1 MKQLASLFLLTSL
14 ITFSS
19 YAAIRTVSNDPQNP
33 AQFITI
39 QAAVDAAMAGDT
51 IYVNGSAIGYNGA
64 SFNKRLVLIGAGY
77 NPDGPQNL
85 STSIPSSNFSLNAG
99 ASGSII
105 TGFRLCGIS
114 GSVNNIQIFRNF
126 LGFGCGGLVL
136 NINGS
141 NWAIS
146 NNIFNNGTIQV
157 NNSST
162 IVIQN
167 NIFSGNGIA
176 ISNQPSIL
184 IDHNLFFGTNTNT
197 SLTSVQNAII
207 SNNIFVRTVGPT
219 IDAVTLSN
227 SFLNNL
233 NLLTN
238 VAATAP
244 TNSFA
249 GGPNSESGNFYGVN
263 PQFENT
269 PDFNG
274 YNALYNY
281 RLQSTSPGKNGG
293 NDGTDLGIYGGGFP
307 FPSSGASGSG
317 FDTSA
322 QPPIPQVTNVNI
334 QNTTLAPGTQLKVTI
349 QATVNN

>member
-1 MKQLASLFLLTSL
+1 MKQLTLLLLISLVTV
-14 ITFSS
+14 SS
-19 YAAIRTVSNDPQNP
+19 YATIRTVSNDPQNP
-33 AQFITI
+33 AQFTTI
-39 QAAVDAAMAGDT
+39 QAAVDAAVAGDT
-51 IYVNGSAIGYNGA
+51 IYVNGSSIGYNGA

-77 NPDGPQNL
+77 NPAGPQNIA
-85 STSIPSSNFSLNAG
+85 TSIPSSNLSMNAG
-99 ASGSII
+99 ASGSVI

-114 GSVNNIQIFRNF
+114 GSVDNIQIFRNF

-136 NINGS
+136 NLFGN

-146 NNIFNNGTIQV
+146 NNIFNNGSIQI
-157 NNSST
+157 NNSSAV
-162 IVIQN
+162 VIQN
-167 NIFSGNGIA
+167 NIFSGNGISG
-176 ISNQPSIL
+176 SNQPSIL
-184 IDHNLFFGTNTNT
+184 IDHNLFFGTTTNP
-197 SLTSVQNAII
+197 SLSSVQNALI

-219 IDAVTLSN
+219 IDAGTQSN
-227 SFLNNL
+227 SFINNL

-249 GGPNSESGNFYGVN
+249 GGSNAESGNFYGVN

-269 PDFNG
+269 PDFIG

-281 RLQSTSPGKNGG
+281 RLQNTSPYKNAG

-307 FPSSGASGSG
+307 FPSSGAPGSG

-334 QNTTLAPGTQLKVTI
+334 QNTTLAPGAQLKVTI
-349 QATVNN
+349 QATVKN